1 MRRTIPS
8 IKRCSPEI
16 PNIGTIYRLLRSLSI
31 GLLGSVLGLS
41 DGVARALPLVFP
53 SACADELKPKGT
65 NAYQMVTGDDSEDD
79 RHRWD
84 KLFSTKNYIYGKEP
98 APFLR
103 ENVQYFAGGGGRALD
118 IAMGEGRNAVFMAK
132 HGYAVDGID
141 ISEVALRK
149 AKRLARERNVTIT
162 PILADLNN
170 YAIKPNTYNAILN
183 FDFLQPS
190 LIPQIKRGLKKGGIV
205 VYENYTMDQLANYY
219 GNPVRR
225 DLLLRKGELKELFK
239 EFEILV
245 YRETN
250 DGKEA
255 KAALI
260 ARKIK

>member
-16 PNIGTIYRLLRSLSI
+16 PNIQSVYSVPNLLSI
-31 GLLGSVLGLS
+31 GLLGVIFGLF
-41 DGVARALPLVFP
+41 LV
-53 SACADELKPKGT
+53 SERGRADELRPKGT

-103 ENVQYFAGGGGRALD
+103 ENVQYLMGGGRALD
-118 IAMGEGRNAVFMAK
+118 IAMGEGRNAVFLAK
-132 HGYAVDGID
+132 RGYAVDGID

-149 AKRLARERNVTIT
+149 AKRLAKEKNVVLT

-170 YAIKPNTYNAILN
+170 YTIKPNTYNAILN
-183 FDFLQPS
+183 FDYLQPS

-205 VYENYTMDQLANYY
+205 VYENYTLDQLRNYY

-225 DLLLRKGELKELFK
+225 DLLLKKGELRELFK
-239 EFEILV
+239 EFEVLV

-260 ARKIK
+260 ARKLQ

>member
-1 MRRTIPS
+1 MRRTIPR

-16 PNIGTIYRLLRSLSI
+16 PNMALVYSLANPVSI
-31 GLLGSVLGLS
+31 SLLGIVFGLF
-41 DGVARALPLVFP
+41 ALSEAIL
-53 SACADELKPKGT
+53 ANELCPKGT

-84 KLFSTKNYIYGKEP
+84 KLFSTKKYIYGKEP

-103 ENVQYFAGGGGRALD
+103 ENIQHLTSGGRALD
-118 IAMGEGRNAVFMAK
+118 IAMGEGRNAVFLAK
-132 HGYAVDGID
+132 RGYLVDGID

-149 AKRLARERNVTIT
+149 AKRLAKERNVILS
-162 PILADLNN
+162 PILADLNT
-170 YAIKPNTYNAILN
+170 YTIKANTYMAILN
-183 FDFLQPS
+183 FDYLQPS

-205 VYENYTMDQLANYY
+205 VYENYTLDQLNNYY

-225 DLLLRKGELKELFK
+225 DLLLRKGELRELFK
-239 EFEILV
+239 DFEILV

-260 ARKIK
+260 ARKLH